1 MDVFIRLIVVVI
13 SQSICILNHD
23 FVPLKR
29 MNFISILGEKVTQYT
44 CQLLDSAE
52 PEIAFYY

>member
-13 SQSICILNHD
+13 SQCICILNHD
-23 FVPLKR
+23 FVHLKR
-29 MNFISILGEKVTQYT
+29 INFISIMGEKVTQYI
-44 CQLLDSAE
+44 CQLLDSVE